1 MKKGIIA
8 QMSAIVEKDMTSYKS
23 DFYEYDI
30 KALENYDGAFIWQ
43 VASSHTHLTKC
54 DVESIA
60 EEMRNNEAFRYDYA
74 RHQTWGEAVISYQY
88 YGEKIF
94 YYGGDD
100 DNKGLVEVPRFF
112 AVDAYI
118 AALDKASDIAEEA
131 GVTFPT
137 DFKVHVHFGDVA
149 TQREFIKCVRYAR
162 EHGDDSLLGCAK
174 MFHNWRKV
182 AHNHT
187 VTIYK
192 DAYNDKCFSF
202 CEKRGDKYGIVGG
215 LIFHGYDEYTT
226 NGSVQLTPT
235 KGWAMHT

>member
-1 MKKGIIA
+1 MKKEIIA
-8 QMSAIVEKDMTSYKS
+8 RMSAIVEKDMTSYRS

-43 VASSHTHLTKC
+43 VAQSHTHLTKC
-54 DVESIA
+54 DVDA
-60 EEMRNNEAFRYDYA
+60 MVEEIKTNEASLYA
-74 RHQTWGEAVISYQY
+74 YAQHQSWGAAVIAYKY
-88 YGEKIF
+88 YGEKLY
-94 YYGGDD
+94 YYGGHEDD
-100 DNKGLVEVPRFF
+100 KGLVEIPRDW
-112 AVDAYI
+112 AIECYNACTYK
-118 AALDKASDIAEEA
+118 ALGLCEAE
-131 GVTFPT
+131 GVVLPT
-137 DFKVHVHFGDVA
+137 DFKVHVHFGDIA
-149 TQREFIKCVRYAR
+149 TRREFIKYVRYAR

-215 LIFHGYDEYTT
+215 LIFHGYDEYTD